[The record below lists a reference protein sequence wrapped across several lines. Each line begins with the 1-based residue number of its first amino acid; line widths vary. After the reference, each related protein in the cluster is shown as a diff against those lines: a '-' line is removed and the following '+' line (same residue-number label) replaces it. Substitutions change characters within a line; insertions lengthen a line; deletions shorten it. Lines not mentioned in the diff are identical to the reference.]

1 MALIDSL
8 KLLLGSAWHVNSDN
22 VLAGLLP
29 AVDGTVEASK
39 VVTADANGAITG
51 LAIASGATAAEINRV
66 ADVSSRVVSLT
77 TASPT
82 LTVADHEGKTLVLN
96 KADGI
101 AVTLPAATGSG
112 SIFKFVVGTTFSG
125 GSFVATCTGD
135 DTLKGVAFGDDSEGE
150 PANGWSTGASD
161 EVFTM
166 NGGTQGGFVGD
177 MVVFEDIKA
186 DVWHVRAFLLQTGAE
201 ATPFSSAA

>member
-1 MALIDSL
+1 MTLRTSL
-8 KLLLGSAWHVNSDN
+8 KNLLGLAWHVKGDA
-22 VLAGLLP
+22 VVDAMTP
-29 AVDGTVEASK
+29 AADGTAEAGKPLVLDS
-39 VVTADANGAITG
+39 D
-51 LAIASGATAAEINRV
+51 LAINGVTIAELVRA
-66 ADVSSRVVSLT
+66 ADVSARIVSLT
-77 TASPT
+77 TASPA

-112 SIFKFVVGTTFSG
+112 AIFRFVVGTTFSG
-125 GSFVATCTGD
+125 GSFVATCTGN
-135 DTLKGVAFGDDSEGE
+135 DTLKGVALGDDGDGE
-150 PANGWSTGASD
+150 PANGWSAGASD

-177 MVVFEDIKA
+177 EVVFQDIAA
-186 DVWHVRAFLLQTGAE
+186 DVWQVKAFLTQTGSE